1 MTSSHYASGGTL
13 IFSSIE
19 TYGSEYFI
27 SKGDIKIKHPG
38 MVIKY
43 ITK

>member
-19 TYGSEYFI
+19 TYGSESLI
-27 SKGDIKIKHPG
+27 SIFHLPERR
-38 MVIKY
+38 Y
-43 ITK
+43 QN